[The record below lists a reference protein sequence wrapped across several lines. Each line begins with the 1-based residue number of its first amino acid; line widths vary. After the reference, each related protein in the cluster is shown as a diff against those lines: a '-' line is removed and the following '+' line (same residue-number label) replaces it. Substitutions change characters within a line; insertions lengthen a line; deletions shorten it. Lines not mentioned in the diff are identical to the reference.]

1 MVRNDASSSPSSP
14 VGRGDVE
21 MASLVN
27 EKSRTSTMINTVRSR
42 TSSYLGQNKKVPACI
57 LAIVAVGLLFSGE

>member
-21 MASLVN
+21 MASLVD
-27 EKSRTSTMINTVRSR
+27 EKSRTSTMINTVRSK
-42 TSSYLGQNKKVPACI
+42 TSGYFGQNKKFPACI
-57 LAIVAVGLLFSGE
+57 LAIVAIGFLFSGE